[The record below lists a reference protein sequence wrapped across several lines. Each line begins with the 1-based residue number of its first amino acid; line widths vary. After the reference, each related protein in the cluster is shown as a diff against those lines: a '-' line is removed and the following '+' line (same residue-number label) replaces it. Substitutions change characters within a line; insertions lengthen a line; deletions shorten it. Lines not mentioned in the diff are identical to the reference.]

1 MADTVEYFAT
11 TLPNKFT
18 NDSDFRDSIQDIFEF
33 QIEGAGTWHILP
45 EGGVVEGNHKEP
57 ACVVTTDK
65 ETFDAVLDDSDLAM
79 SKFMEGKIAASD
91 LGLAMQ
97 LTQFLD

>member
-1 MADTVEYFAT
+1 MADTTKYFNTDLPERLAT
-11 TLPNKFT
+11 
-18 NDSDFRDSIQDIFEF
+18 DSDFAGSINNVFQFE
-33 QIEGAGTWHILP
+33 IEGAGTWHILP
-45 EGGVVEGNHKEP
+45 EGGVVEGNHDDP

>member
-1 MADTVEYFAT
+1 MADTVEYFST
-11 TLPNKFT
+11 TLPHKFA
-18 NDSDFRDSIQDIFEF
+18 NDSDFRESVQDIFEF
-33 QIEGAGTWHILP
+33 QIEDAGTWHIIP
-45 EGGVVEGNHKEP
+45 EEGVTSGSHDDP

-65 ETFDAVLDDSDLAM
+65 ETFDAVLDDSSLAM

-97 LTQFLD
+97 LTQFLE

>member
-1 MADTVEYFAT
+1 MADTVEYFST
-11 TLPNKFT
+11 TLPQKFA

-33 QIEGAGTWHILP
+33 QIEEAGTWHIIP
-45 EGGVVEGNHKEP
+45 AEGVVDGSHDEP

-65 ETFDAVLDDSDLAM
+65 ETFDAVLDDSSLAM

-97 LTQFLD
+97 LTQFLE

>member
-1 MADTVEYFAT
+1 M
-11 TLPNKFT
+11 
-18 NDSDFRDSIQDIFEF
+18 
-33 QIEGAGTWHILP
+33 
-45 EGGVVEGNHKEP
+45 VEGNHDDP
-57 ACVVTTDK
+57 ACVVGTDK

-79 SKFMEGKIAASD
+79 SKFMEGKITASD

>member
-1 MADTVEYFAT
+1 MQVHVRPFRKDIYDLVDEPSKK
-11 TLPNKFT
+11 TL
-18 NDSDFRDSIQDIFEF
+18 SDYLISKGHTI
-33 QIEGAGTWHILP
+33 
-45 EGGVVEGNHKEP
+45 VK
-57 ACVVTTDK
+57 DK

-79 SKFMEGKIAASD
+79 SKFMEGKITASD

>member
-45 EGGVVEGNHKEP
+45 EGGVVEGNPREDRRWP
-57 ACVVTTDK
+57 SGGQARRRPR
-65 ETFDAVLDDSDLAM
+65 
-79 SKFMEGKIAASD
+79 
-91 LGLAMQ
+91 
-97 LTQFLD
+97 

>member
-45 EGGVVEGNHKEP
+45 EGGVVEGNHEDP

-65 ETFDAVLDDSDLAM
+65 ETFDAATPGDDANV
-79 SKFMEGKIAASD
+79 F
-91 LGLAMQ
+91 LGLSASPPTQ
-97 LTQFLD
+97 LDAAF

>member
-1 MADTVEYFAT
+1 MCSTVVVAV
-11 TLPNKFT
+11 
-18 NDSDFRDSIQDIFEF
+18 
-33 QIEGAGTWHILP
+33 A
-45 EGGVVEGNHKEP
+45 EGGVVEGNHEEP
-57 ACVVTTDK
+57 ACIVTTDK

>member
-1 MADTVEYFAT
+1 MADTIEYFTNA
-11 TLPNKFT
+11 LPEKFKS
-18 NDSDFRDSIQDIFEF
+18 DSSFRDSIQDIFEF
-33 QIEGAGTWHILP
+33 QVDGAGTWHILP
-45 EGGVVEGNHKEP
+45 EEGVVEGNHDDP

-65 ETFDAVLDDSDLAM
+65 ETFDAVLDDSNLAM
-79 SKFMEGKIAASD
+79 SKFMEGKLQASD